1 MKNKNSQPISN
12 DESDTVTLSD
22 EVYSSTGSR
31 KIEFKSAF
39 PTPQLIKSKSTKE
52 SYLIK
57 ENHIN
62 VLPKKKVTDYNKTY
76 QRSNPTFSS
85 NQRDGECLEKNPDK
99 KRKLD
104 FSLLGNSKKIIT
116 LDDNN
121 TTNEDDKIYG
131 LSDVSDFELES
142 NDDSDNNDDD
152 FFISSSKRNE
162 FQLRK
167 L

>member
-1 MKNKNSQPISN
+1 MKKKYSQPNSN

-39 PTPQLIKSKSTKE
+39 PTPQLMKSKSTQD

-62 VLPKKKVTDYNKTY
+62 LIPKKKATDYNKTY
-76 QRSNPTFSS
+76 KHSNPTFSS
-85 NQRDGECLEKNPDK
+85 GLGGGEYLEKNPEK
-99 KRKLD
+99 KRKID

-121 TTNEDDKIYG
+121 STNEDDKIYG
-131 LSDVSDFELES
+131 LSDVSDFDLDS
-142 NDDSDNNDDD
+142 NDDSDDNDD
-152 FFISSSKRNE
+152 FLISRSKRNE
-162 FQLRK
+162 FQLKK